1 MAAAVSIQ
9 FNSIT
14 NYASAI
20 NKSLISIS
28 NFNNEFYSYTVENT
42 SPGVRR
48 GRFSL
53 VTGATS
59 TTCPT
64 GRVVHLTGRKLYP
77 NVNPMNTFVEG
88 SPLQTPKF
96 LVSIYD
102 PISFL
107 NGFIDPTSRTFAS
120 YDQNLPNFFDL
131 GTQGS
136 GVLPPLGGKG
146 GGGSTSTFKLADPFP
161 SVLLATGNDV
171 NAGDAT
177 MGQLRFNDAAG
188 YIRLLSSAIKS
199 NSVIL
204 ITLLT
209 TNAITSTSLT
219 YRVYLSNQ
227 ATGTVRINWI
237 DNQSG
242 SSGVGYLNYLILN
255 A

>member
-1 MAAAVSIQ
+1 MAAPVTVQ
-9 FNSIT
+9 FAGT
-14 NYASAI
+14 TDYATGL
-20 NKSLISIS
+20 NKSLISS
-28 NFNNEFYSYTVENT
+28 SSFNNEFYTYTVTRSRET
-42 SPGVRR
+42 GVKI
-48 GRFSL
+48 GRFTL
-53 VTGATS
+53 VSGATAS
-59 TTCPT
+59 TCPS
-64 GRVVHLTGRKLYP
+64 GRVVHLTGRKLYA
-77 NVNPMNTFVEG
+77 NINPMNTFVAG

-107 NGFIDPTSRTFAS
+107 NGFIDPTSTTFAS

-146 GGGSTSTFKLADPFP
+146 GGSTSTFKLANPFP
-161 SVLLATGNDV
+161 SVLLATSNTV

-188 YIRLLSSAIKS
+188 FITLLSSAIKS
-199 NSVIL
+199 NSLIL

-219 YRVYLSNQ
+219 YRVYLSDQ
-227 ATGTVRINWI
+227 GTGTVKINWI

-242 SSGVGYLNYLILN
+242 NSGVGYLNYLILN